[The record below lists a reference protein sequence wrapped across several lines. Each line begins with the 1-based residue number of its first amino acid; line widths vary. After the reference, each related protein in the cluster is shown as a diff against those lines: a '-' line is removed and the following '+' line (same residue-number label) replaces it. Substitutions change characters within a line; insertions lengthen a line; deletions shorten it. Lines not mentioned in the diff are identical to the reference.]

1 MEETRNTERRG
12 KDDVELPSSQPR
24 EEKKISD
31 AGTPAAPEKKKRP
44 DVSGTPETG
53 PGGE

>member
-1 MEETRNTERRG
+1 MEERRNTERRG

-24 EEKKISD
+24 EEKRISN
-31 AGTPAAPEKKKRP
+31 AGSQPAPEKKERP